1 MVEAV
6 SQFHFTPDRYLSTI
20 REEVPAYEELQD
32 RTAEATRGIAAERI
46 LELGTGTGETTRR
59 VLAVH
64 PNATVV
70 GVDSSRE
77 MLAVAERELG
87 AALEPR
93 VGRLEDEPPPGPFD
107 LVFSALAVHHL
118 DGPGKAVLFRRVAAV
133 LRPGGRFVLA
143 DVVVPADAEEAVT
156 PLTPEFDLPDAVE
169 PQLEWLRE
177 AGFDA
182 HVAWTWKDLAILVAE
197 RP

>member
-6 SQFHFTPDRYLSTI
+6 SQFHFTPDSYLELI
-20 REEVPAYEELQD
+20 RGDVPAYDELQD

-64 PNATVV
+64 PGAIVV
-70 GVDSSRE
+70 GVDSSAE
-77 MLAVAERELG
+77 MLAVAAEELQD
-87 AALEPR
+87 ALEPR
-93 VGRLEDEPPPGPFD
+93 HAGLEDELPPGPFD

-118 DGPGKAVLFRRVAAV
+118 DAAAKADLFRRVARV

-143 DVVVPADAEEAVT
+143 DVVVPADPEDAVT
-156 PLTPEFDLPDAVE
+156 PLTPDFDLPDPVDR
-169 PQLEWLRE
+169 QLEWLRD
-177 AGFDA
+177 AGFDP
-182 HVAWTWKDLAILVAE
+182 HVEWTSKDLAIVVAG